1 LVARTAAVF
10 FDVDFTLIHPGPA
23 FQGVGYQANCARFG
37 IDVDPSRFEAAVAG
51 ASRVLDTAD
60 QSYDA
65 QLYVNY
71 TRRII
76 ELMGG
81 TGPHLEAVARDI
93 YDQWAEHRHF
103 SLYDDVAAALMT
115 LHGRGIRLGLISN
128 SHRCLASFQSHFEL
142 DGLIS
147 ATVSS
152 SDHGFMKPHPRIFA
166 VALELMQVGAA
177 ESVMVGDSLTHDVA
191 GARRAGMRGILLAR
205 GEREAPADPEVTV
218 IRSLAEL
225 PGLV

>member
-37 IDVDPSRFEAAVAG
+37 IEVDPSRFEAAVAG
-51 ASRVLDTAD
+51 AARVLDTAD

-103 SLYDDVAAALMT
+103 SLYDDVAVALMT